1 MRTRVTD
8 TLDLAGGKLH
18 LYKREN
24 SDLWQ
29 CSTYLAGKNRRTSTK
44 QRDVNRARE
53 VAEEWYLGLRVRH
66 RSGELQGGPTFA
78 EAAARFTPEYETLTA
93 GQRNPEYAKSH
104 GVRLRVH
111 LLPFFGKTPVSQ
123 ITSQTVQDYRVHR
136 MTKPEAVKKSEEKEV
151 LEAKIARERGEKI
164 KTRKPW
170 TPPSRST
177 LHHDIVTL
185 RLVLK
190 TAQRLGW
197 ITALPDLSPPYKS
210 SGKISHRAW
219 FSLEEYKSLYE
230 ATRERAK
237 NPPKPRWRWE
247 CEQLNNF
254 VVFMVNTGLR
264 PDEAARLEFRDVEI
278 VKDKATQETI
288 LEISVRGKR
297 GVGYCKSMPGAVHPF
312 EMLRQRKRL
321 ENPGI
326 RASKGTPPARA
337 KSLSTA
343 TNGSGAISNSDYAF
357 KLVLPKPTDRLF
369 PSLRHH
375 HLNAVLEDLGLKFD
389 REGLRRSAYSLRHT
403 YICLRLMEGADI
415 YQIAKNCRT
424 SVEMIEKFYAA
435 HIKNM
440 IDAAA
445 VNVRRER
452 SNGPPPKRNA
462 NARSAKYP
470 RGGGYPKRRG

>member
-1 MRTRVTD
+1 MSG
-8 TLDLAGGKLH
+8 TLDLIGGKLH

-24 SDLWQ
+24 SDYWQ
-29 CSTYLAGKNRRTSTK
+29 CSAYLAGKNRRVSTK
-44 QRDVNRARE
+44 QSDVNRARD
-53 VAEEWYLGLRVRH
+53 VAEEWYLSLRVRH
-66 RSGELQGGPTFA
+66 RSGELQGGPTLA
-78 EAAARFTPEYETLTA
+78 EAAAKFTPEYETLTA
-93 GQRNPEYAKSH
+93 GQRNPDYAKSH
-104 GVRLRVH
+104 GDRLRVH
-111 LLPFFGKTPVSQ
+111 LLPFFGRMPVAT
-123 ITSQTVQDYRVHR
+123 ITYQTVQDYRVHR
-136 MTKPEAVKKSEEKEV
+136 MTKSEAVKKREEKEAQ
-151 LEAKIARERGEKI
+151 EAKLARERGQKV

-190 TAQRLGW
+190 TAHRLGW
-197 ITALPDLSPPYKS
+197 IMAVPDLSPPYKS

-219 FSLEEYKSLYE
+219 FSLDEYNELCK

-237 NPPKPRWRWE
+237 NPPNPRWTWE

-278 VKDKATQETI
+278 VNDKSTSETI

-297 GVGYCKSMPGAVHPF
+297 GVGFCKSMPGAVYPF
-312 EMLRQRKRL
+312 EQLRQRERI
-321 ENPGI
+321 ENPGV
-326 RASKGTPPARA
+326 RMSKGGPLA
-337 KSLSTA
+337 KTDNSE
-343 TNGSGAISNSDYAF
+343 SNRNTSDKAGMAP

-369 PSLRHH
+369 PDLRHH
-375 HLNAVLEDLGLKFD
+375 HLNAVLEELGQKFD

-445 VNVRRER
+445 VNVRRAG
-452 SNGPPPKRNA
+452 SNDPPPKRRA
-462 NARSAKYP
+462 NAKRAKAPRS
-470 RGGGYPKRRG
+470 GGYPKRRG